1 MRNPTSSR
9 VSREIGPW
17 AQSTVASGHVPRMG
31 PDTEGSTARI
41 NRGGG
46 LVYQCTT
53 TANRPWSRCPTSPP
67 RKMAR

>member
-17 AQSTVASGHVPRMG
+17 AQSTVASGHVPRSD
-31 PDTEGSTARI
+31 PDTQDSPTLM
-41 NRGGG
+41 NGGRG